1 MSPMRQSLALVSAA
15 LLVSALAS
23 PLRAQ
28 PTPDFSELERTALD
42 EMVATGTPGL
52 AVAVI
57 RGDRVVFAR
66 GLGVANVETGAPV
79 MPDTLFRVGSVTKV
93 LTAAAVVT
101 LAQEGKLS
109 LDAPLSKKDKKLD
122 PKLGQVTLDQLL
134 SQTAGLRDIPG
145 EDGHEHGDESLD
157 RFVDWLV
164 TRDTRVVLL
173 PPGTAFSYS
182 NAGYAVAGS
191 MLTRAVGKP
200 YADAMDEIL
209 FKPLGMT
216 RTTLRP
222 TVAMTYPLAVGHVIS
237 ELGKPTVR
245 RPVADDA
252 RLWPAGY
259 AFSSVNDLSRFLIA
273 VLNGGQVDGRQALRS
288 GVAAQLLTPHVP
300 IPTNVFRNGAY
311 GYGFFLQDDRGM
323 RRAEHGGELPGYGA
337 EIRMFPERRVA
348 VIVLMN
354 RDVVRFNKTFDK
366 AFDLLLGPKPKEEVA
381 PPPAE
386 LKMTPEEMA
395 DYAGRYVNHWPVEL
409 YVNDGQLFL
418 SRQKGPLPVTKIGE
432 HRFRV
437 TPKGGRPQEFLIF
450 PATEDRP
457 GYLQMFIWVYR
468 KG

>member
-1 MSPMRQSLALVSAA
+1 MRQTLALLPVL

-23 PLRAQ
+23 PLLAQ
-28 PTPDFSELERTALD
+28 STPTPDFAELERTALD
-42 EMVATGTPGL
+42 EMAATGTPGL

-57 RGDRVVFAR
+57 QGNRVVFAR

-79 MPDTLFRVGSVTKV
+79 TPDTLFRVGSVTKM
-93 LTAAAVVT
+93 LTAATVVT

-109 LDAPLSKKDKKLD
+109 LDAPLSRKDKKLD
-122 PKLGQVTLDQLL
+122 PKLGQLTLDQLL
-134 SQTAGLRDIPG
+134 SQTAGLPDFPG
-145 EDGHEHGDESLD
+145 GDGHEHGDESLD
-157 RFVDWLV
+157 RFVNWLP
-164 TRDTRVVLL
+164 TRDFLL
-173 PPGTAFSYS
+173 PPGAAFSYS
-182 NAGYAVAGS
+182 NANYAVAGS
-191 MLTRAVGKP
+191 LLSRVLGKT
-200 YADAMDEIL
+200 YADAMNEIL

-222 TVAMTYPLAVGHVIS
+222 LVAMTYPLAVGHSIS
-237 ELGKPTVR
+237 DLGKPAVL
-245 RPVADDA
+245 RPVADDS

-288 GVAAQLLTPHVP
+288 GVAAQLLTPHIP
-300 IPTNVFRNGAY
+300 IPTNVFKNGAY
-311 GYGFFLQDDRGM
+311 GYGFFLQDDRGL

-354 RDVVRFNKTFDK
+354 REGVRFNKTFDK
-366 AFDLLLGPKPKEEVA
+366 AFDLLLGPKPKEETP

-395 DYAGRYVNHWPVEL
+395 DYAGSYVNRGHMEL

-418 SRQKGPLPVTKIGE
+418 SREGGPLPIAKIGE

-437 TPKGGRPQEFLIF
+437 TPKEGRPQEFLIF
-450 PATEDRP
+450 PATESRS
-457 GYLQMFIWVYR
+457 GYVQMFIWVYR
-468 KG
+468 KS